1 MGDPKHSDGMG
12 QRADLASLRARVRA
26 IERGGAET
34 ERSARFALGHAALD
48 AHLGG
53 GLAMGRVHELVGET
67 RSELRDGSVF
77 GFAAAL
83 LVRLLSAPAA
93 GRGGEIL
100 WCARDANMFG
110 GAPCGWGLKALGLD
124 PERILFVQARDE
136 AERLWAMEEGLRCGG
151 LAGVVAELGPA
162 RPGEAGR
169 VAERRLQLAAE
180 ASGVTGFLLRPLAN
194 AIVTGAADSRW
205 HIAAAPSGGSL
216 QPAWSVSLE
225 RLRGGRPGAWQLR
238 WAAADGRFLNLEES
252 APVPAEMPDAAPDA
266 APDARPAAAESAA
279 A

>member
-1 MGDPKHSDGMG
+1 MGDPKHSDGTG

-26 IERGGAET
+26 IERGGAEAGQ
-34 ERSARFALGHAALD
+34 SVRFPLGHGALD
-48 AHLGG
+48 DHLDG
-53 GLAMGRVHELVGET
+53 GLAMGRIHELVGEA

-77 GFAAAL
+77 GFAAAM

-93 GRGGEIL
+93 RRGGQIL

-124 PERILFVQARDE
+124 PERVLFVRARDE

-151 LAGVVAELGPA
+151 LVAVVAELGPA

-180 ASGVTGFLLRPLAN
+180 ASGVTGILLRPLAN
-194 AIVTGAADSRW
+194 AVTTGVADSRW
-205 HIAAAPSGGSL
+205 RIAAAPSGGSML
-216 QPAWSVSLE
+216 PSWSVSLE
-225 RLRGGRPGAWQLR
+225 RLRGGRPGAWQLL
-238 WAAADGRFLNLEES
+238 WTAAHGRFRDLEECAS
-252 APVPAEMPDAAPDA
+252 PPEEVPEV
-266 APDARPAAAESAA
+266 RPAAAQSAA